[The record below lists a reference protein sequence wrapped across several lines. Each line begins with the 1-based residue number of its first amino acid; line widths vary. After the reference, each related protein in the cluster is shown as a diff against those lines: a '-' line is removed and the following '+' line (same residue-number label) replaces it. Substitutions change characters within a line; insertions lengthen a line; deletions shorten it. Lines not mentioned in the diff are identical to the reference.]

1 MAKIKHLAIKTTDPE
16 RLAKFYVDVF
26 EMEIVQ
32 RSDKG
37 AIFLTDGYLSVAL
50 LKARGDVPPGLN
62 HFGFQI
68 DDMAQIA
75 ERLEAAGMEAPKVRP
90 NDPPYAETRAID
102 PDGNM
107 FDLSVHGYDRDERQT
122 DRATRT
128 RQKQPA

>member
-1 MAKIKHLAIKTTDPE
+1 MAKIKHLAVKTVNPE

-26 EMEIVQ
+26 EMEIVS

-37 AIFLTDGYLSVAL
+37 AVFLTDGYLNLAL

-62 HFGFQI
+62 HFGFAV
-68 DDMAQIA
+68 DDMAKIS

-90 NDPPYAETRAID
+90 NNPPYAEVRAID

-107 FDLSVHGYDRDERQT
+107 FDLSLHGYQDEEYQEDRKAKSKAKE
-122 DRATRT
+122 
-128 RQKQPA
+128 PV

>member
-1 MAKIKHLAIKTTDPE
+1 MAKIKHLAVKTVDPE

-37 AIFLTDGYLSVAL
+37 AVYLTDGYLNLAL

-62 HFGFQI
+62 HFGFAVDNMEEI
-68 DDMAQIA
+68 S
-75 ERLEAAGMEAPKVRP
+75 ERLEAAGMEAPKIRP
-90 NDPPYAETRAID
+90 NNPPYAEVRAID

-107 FDLSVHGYDRDERQT
+107 FDLSLHGYQKSEYQEDRT
-122 DRATRT
+122 ART
-128 RQKQPA
+128 KSKQPA